1 MENLYVN
8 RIIGLLRK
16 NTDKREWCHF
26 SSAISLLEENINEI
40 DRYYLQFNLNA
51 ISILQDDIYK
61 ID

>member
-1 MENLYVN
+1 M
-8 RIIGLLRK
+8 LLRK
-16 NTDKREWCHF
+16 NTDKREWCHS